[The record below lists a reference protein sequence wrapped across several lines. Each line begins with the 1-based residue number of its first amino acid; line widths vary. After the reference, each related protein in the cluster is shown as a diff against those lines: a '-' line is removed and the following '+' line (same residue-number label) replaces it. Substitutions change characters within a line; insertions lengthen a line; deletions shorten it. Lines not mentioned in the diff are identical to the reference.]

1 MWVRLGRRIE
11 MTRSMSAF
19 VPALSG
25 CARMACLLL
34 ALGTPVQGHACDL
47 CAIYTAT
54 EQRESRTG
62 IRVGVAEQFTS
73 SNTLQQSGEK
83 VDNPAGQ
90 RLNSSITQF
99 LAGYNFTPRIGLQL
113 NLPLITRAFRRVE
126 GMDVVNGDESGIG
139 DLSLIVNGE
148 AYRGVTE
155 DSVIRLSLLGGLK
168 LPSGNSRR
176 LKEELAGS
184 HQGDHEMPGM
194 NAVPSA
200 VHGHDLALGSGSTD
214 GVLGAQLFWSRQRM
228 FVTGAVQYLLRTEGD
243 FKYEYA
249 NDLMWSG
256 GPGVFALL
264 DHSYSLGV
272 QAVVSGES
280 KGKDDLAGTRQNDT
294 ALTALFV
301 GPSVLFTWG
310 MTAGAE
316 LAVDVPFEQNNS
328 ALQLVRDYRLR
339 GGFTWRF

>member
-1 MWVRLGRRIE
+1 
-11 MTRSMSAF
+11 
-19 VPALSG
+19 
-25 CARMACLLL
+25 MACLLL

-148 AYRGVTE
+148 AYRDVTE
-155 DSVIRLSLLGGLK
+155 DSVIRLSLLG
-168 LPSGNSRR
+168 
-176 LKEELAGS
+176 
-184 HQGDHEMPGM
+184 
-194 NAVPSA
+194 
-200 VHGHDLALGSGSTD
+200 
-214 GVLGAQLFWSRQRM
+214 
-228 FVTGAVQYLLRTEGD
+228 
-243 FKYEYA
+243 
-249 NDLMWSG
+249 
-256 GPGVFALL
+256 
-264 DHSYSLGV
+264 
-272 QAVVSGES
+272 
-280 KGKDDLAGTRQNDT
+280 
-294 ALTALFV
+294 
-301 GPSVLFTWG
+301 
-310 MTAGAE
+310 
-316 LAVDVPFEQNNS
+316 
-328 ALQLVRDYRLR
+328 
-339 GGFTWRF
+339 